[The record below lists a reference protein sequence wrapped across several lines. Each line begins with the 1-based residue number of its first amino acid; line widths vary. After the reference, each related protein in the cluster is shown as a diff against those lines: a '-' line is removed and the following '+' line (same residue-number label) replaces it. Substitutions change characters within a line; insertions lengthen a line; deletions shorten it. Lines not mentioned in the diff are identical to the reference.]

1 MLCRTLIASLN
12 DADREDDMEAEL
24 EMIREAVAKRT
35 RRTAAL
41 SAELRDAVTTY
52 VRREREKGATFEAV
66 AASIG
71 LSMNTL
77 ARAARDGGARSA
89 GPALVPVRMKIEE
102 AGRRGPM
109 VVTPSG
115 YRVEGLSVS
124 QAAELLRMVG

>member
-1 MLCRTLIASLN
+1 
-12 DADREDDMEAEL
+12 MEAEL

-41 SAELRDAVTTY
+41 SAELREAVTTY
-52 VRREREKGATFEAV
+52 VRREREKGVTFDAL

-77 ARAARDGGARSA
+77 ARAAREGARGA
-89 GPALVPVRMKIEE
+89 GPTLVPVRMKIEE
-102 AGRRGPM
+102 GGRRGPI
-109 VVTPSG
+109 VVTPGG
-115 YRVEGLSVS
+115 YRVEGLSVP

>member
-1 MLCRTLIASLN
+1 LN

-52 VRREREKGATFEAV
+52 VRREREKGATFEAL

-77 ARAARDGGARSA
+77 ARAARNGGA

>member
-1 MLCRTLIASLN
+1 
-12 DADREDDMEAEL
+12 MEAEL
-24 EMIREAVAKRT
+24 GMIQEAVAKRT

-41 SAELRDAVTTY
+41 SAELREAVTTY
-52 VRREREKGATFEAV
+52 VRREREKGATFGAL

-77 ARAARDGGARSA
+77 ARAVRGARA
-89 GPALVPVRMKIEE
+89 RAARPALVPVRMKPDE
-102 AGRRGPM
+102 AGQRGPV